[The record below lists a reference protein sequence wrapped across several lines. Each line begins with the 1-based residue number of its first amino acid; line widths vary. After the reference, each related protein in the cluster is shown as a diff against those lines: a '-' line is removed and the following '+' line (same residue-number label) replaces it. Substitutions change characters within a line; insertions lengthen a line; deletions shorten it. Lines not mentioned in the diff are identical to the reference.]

1 MVASLSRQK
10 PWANLLDFGDK
21 TKVLP
26 YEYCEIN
33 LTKWPDILLWNK
45 NNLAFQQA

>member
-1 MVASLSRQK
+1 MS
-10 PWANLLDFGDK
+10 FE
-21 TKVLP
+21 VLP